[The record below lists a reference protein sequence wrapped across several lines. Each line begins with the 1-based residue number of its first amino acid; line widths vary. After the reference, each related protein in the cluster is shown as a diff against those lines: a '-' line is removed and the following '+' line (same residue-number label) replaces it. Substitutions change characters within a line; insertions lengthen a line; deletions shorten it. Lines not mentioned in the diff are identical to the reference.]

1 MTSKI
6 TSSIIALAVVAGAI
20 PAFAEGRSELSVT
33 LTEAG
38 TLNTFI
44 TTDDVATLKKLT
56 VAGPLNGTDLRLIR
70 SLTGR
75 DERWKETSGVLTD
88 IDFTDA
94 VFVAG
99 GENIMVPHGMEQVDE
114 PVWIVARKDAM
125 PEQLFSATKLETVK
139 LPKSVKKIYS
149 TFSDANELKGH
160 IVVPEGVEVIGE
172 WAFSATAITGI
183 TLPSTL
189 KDENSNPF
197 YNERALGANVFS
209 GCSKLESIELPAGVT
224 RLYDGVFMGCTSLKE
239 FTIPA
244 TVTSVGTQIFANSGV
259 IDLYV
264 ESAKPAKASYE
275 AFRDMDLENC
285 IVHVPAGAI
294 PAYRQADEWKNFI
307 NIVDPDHQL
316 ASVKVTT
323 VATIVGGE
331 TAGELFIDNDGE
343 KTNSVE
349 IPLGE
354 TITFVAVPA
363 EGYEFDYV
371 TRVTDGSDDSVNVGD
386 SYTAVREDVV
396 KGAIFK
402 GVFKKKQGA
411 IESVGADST
420 APVYYDLQGRRIDN
434 PDKGIYIVRRGR
446 ETFKAVF

>member
-1 MTSKI
+1 M
-6 TSSIIALAVVAGAI
+6 AGAI

-44 TTDDVATLKKLT
+44 TTDDVVTLTKLT

-75 DERWKETSGVLTD
+75 DERWKATPGVLTD

-99 GENIMVPHGMEQVDE
+99 GENIMVPHGMEEIDE

-125 PEQLFSATKLETVK
+125 PEELFSATKLQTVK
-139 LPKSVKKIYS
+139 LPTSVKKIYS
-149 TFSDANELKGH
+149 TFSDAYDLSGH
-160 IVVPEGVEVIGE
+160 IVVPEGIEVIGE

-197 YNERALGANVFS
+197 YNERALGANVFN
-209 GCSKLESIELPAGVT
+209 GCTKLESVELPAGVVK
-224 RLYDGVFMGCTSLKE
+224 LYDSTFAGCTSLKE

-244 TVTSVGTQIFANSGV
+244 TVTSIGTQVFANSGV
-259 IDLYV
+259 IDLYA

-275 AFRDMDLENC
+275 AFRDMNENC
-285 IVHVPAGAI
+285 IVHVPVGAI
-294 PAYRQADEWKNFI
+294 AAYRQADEWKNFI
-307 NIVDPDHQL
+307 YILDANTPAPSVRVSTTATVVDGL
-316 ASVKVTT
+316 T
-323 VATIVGGE
+323 V
-331 TAGELFIDNDGE
+331 GELFIVSGDE
-343 KTNSVE
+343 KLTSVE
-349 IPLGE
+349 LPIGD
-354 TITFVAVPA
+354 TVTFVAVPA
-363 EGYEFDYV
+363 EGYVFDYV
-371 TRVTDGSDDSVNVGD
+371 TRVTDGSDDSVDAGD
-386 SYTAVREDVV
+386 SYTAQREDVV

-402 GVFKKKQGA
+402 GVFRKKGA
-411 IESVGADST
+411 IGAVGADSA
-420 APVYYDLQGRRIDN
+420 APVYYDLQGRPVAN
-434 PDKGIYIVRRGR
+434 PDKGIYIVRRGS
-446 ETFKAVF
+446 ETFKVVF